1 MGSVW
6 MGEGWV
12 VGGWIVWIGDG
23 CAVGGW
29 VVCGYVMD
37 VWWMD
42 G

>member
-12 VGGWIVWIGDG
+12 VGGWRVWIGDG
-23 CAVGGW
+23 CVVDGW

-37 VWWMD
+37 VRWVD

>member
-12 VGGWIVWIGDG
+12 VGVWRVWIGDG

>member
-6 MGEGWV
+6 
-12 VGGWIVWIGDG
+12 IRDG
-23 CAVGGW
+23 CVVDGW

-37 VWWMD
+37 VRWVD